1 MYNIIISYNLVK
13 KIVKLKSEWWRE
25 KNIYIKK
32 EVIINIQDTRETRD
46 QFDQFSSL
54 ETNKVN

>member
-25 KNIYIKK
+25 KNIYKKK
-32 EVIINIQDTRETRD
+32 EMIINKYTRYERYERSVRS
-46 QFDQFSSL
+46 FF
-54 ETNKVN
+54 